1 MTNKPNTP
9 NVPNALN
16 RQSLAPRLIPLASP
30 AQQVD
35 DKSTQ
40 SLAHVRRISSRALL
54 GKDTCLVIDHE
65 GVSYVLRATRL
76 GKLILT
82 K

>member
-1 MTNKPNTP
+1 MVNKPAN
-9 NVPNALN
+9 
-16 RQSLAPRLIPLASP
+16 SLAPRLLQVAATATPQKSSGVP
-30 AQQVD
+30 ANAV
-35 DKSTQ
+35 K
-40 SLAHVRRISSRALL
+40 RISSRALL
-54 GKDTCLVIDHE
+54 GQANSLIIDHE

>member
-1 MTNKPNTP
+1 MIHKPAN
-9 NVPNALN
+9 
-16 RQSLAPRLIPLASP
+16 SLAPRLLQVAGAVTPQKSSVAP
-30 AQQVD
+30 ADAV
-35 DKSTQ
+35 K
-40 SLAHVRRISSRALL
+40 RISSRALL
-54 GKDTCLVIDHE
+54 GQANSLIIDHE